1 MNQMESTSPIHKWV
15 EKLRPGDLIRV
26 SYGSR
31 SHYMGVFQNC
41 HKRGDDWLFRYY
53 DMPHTIHDDQRE
65 CWATKRLEEKG
76 QPPISYIYG
85 YNIKDRVHPAHEWM
99 MTGHQNIYYKKLK
112 KFIR

>member
-1 MNQMESTSPIHKWV
+1 MNQKDSTSPIHEWV

-31 SHYMGVFQNC
+31 SHYIGVFQNY

-85 YNIKDRVHPAHEWM
+85 YSIKDRIHPAHEWM
-99 MTGHQNIYYKKLK
+99 MTGPQNRYYKKLK

>member
-1 MNQMESTSPIHKWV
+1 MNQMESTCPIHKWV

-31 SHYMGVFQNC
+31 SHYIGVFQNC
-41 HKRGDDWLFRYY
+41 RKRGDDWLFRYY
-53 DMPHTIHDDQRE
+53 DMPHEIHNDQTT
-65 CWATKRLEEKG
+65 CWATERLEEKG